1 MKKIFLYLL
10 LIPLI
15 FSCKKDEIAD
25 EQRPDYRLTEAL
37 AKYNDLLSGSAN
49 GWKGHL
55 FPAAGGGYG
64 FLFNFNGKNR
74 VEMLADIDDLSGS
87 NFFES
92 SYRLKATT
100 LPSIYFDTYSYLHLL
115 ADPDPGVNGG
125 QPGWGLYSD
134 FEFSILESSADTIK
148 LKGNLNGSTL
158 ILVKASAAE
167 AAAYKAG
174 HLNVLKKDVAD
185 YLNANSFNYIET
197 AKHNTIA
204 FNLSLNSK
212 KLILSYDSV
221 GGLKTKS
228 VGFAFSGMNDLIL
241 SENVNIE
248 NLAFNKI
255 RISDDKGSL
264 SVMNKDQ
271 IIPVQVSN
279 EPLFS
284 FDQMLGIQFSNV
296 VLPFEEEVPGTGS
309 DYNTVRSSVLL
320 NARNSL
326 SPGSTFPELLISFNT
341 IEKTMILDL
350 IIVQDSQVF
359 HARYAFYY
367 TKKGDSYAFE
377 YVGAI
382 DGNATYLET
391 ALKPFIDRITL
402 GAFKF
407 DYVNG
412 QANLMGS
419 GTNSVKPDFKFI
431 GYLR

>member
-1 MKKIFLYLL
+1 MKKILLYLL
-10 LIPLI
+10 LFPLI

-74 VEMLADIDDLSGS
+74 VEMLADIDEESGA
-87 NFFES
+87 NLFES

-158 ILVKASAAE
+158 ILVKASATE

-174 HLNVLKKDVAD
+174 HLNVLKKNIAD
-185 YLNANSFNYIET
+185 YVNANSFNYIET

-204 FNLSLNSK
+204 FNLNLNSK
-212 KLILSYDSV
+212 ELMLSYDSSGV
-221 GGLKTKS
+221 LKTKDI
-228 VGFAFSGMNDLIL
+228 GFAFSGMNDLVL
-241 SENVNIE
+241 STTVNIE
-248 NLAFNKI
+248 NLVFNKI
-255 RISDDKGSL
+255 RIAEDKGSL
-264 SVMNKDQ
+264 SLIYKDQ

-279 EPLFS
+279 APLFS
-284 FDQMLGIQFSNV
+284 FDQMLGVQFSNII
-296 VLPFEEEVPGTGS
+296 LPFEETVAGTGS
-309 DYNTVRSSVLL
+309 DYNAVRNSVLL
-320 NARNSL
+320 SARNAL
-326 SPGSTFPELLISFNT
+326 SPGSTFPELRMSFNT
-341 IEKTMILDL
+341 VEKTMALDL
-350 IIVQDSQVF
+350 IIIQGAEVF

-367 TKKGDSYAFE
+367 TKKGESYAFE

-382 DGNATYLET
+382 DGNASYLET
-391 ALKPFIDRITL
+391 AFKPFITSVT
-402 GAFKF
+402 GGTFKF
-407 DYVNG
+407 DYEHG

-419 GTNSVKPDFKFI
+419 GTNSVKPEFKFI